1 MKTRIIIVS
10 MLVIL
15 LLVAPV
21 TNAQNENLV
30 EVVATGIGVDENGAL
45 RNALRSAV
53 ENAVGM
59 VIDAQT
65 RIENSDIIEDNIL
78 TYSDGYVEDYK
89 QTEEPKKGGDGLV
102 RVTIKAQVKQTK
114 LIEKIRAEKIAEKAV
129 TGQHIYA
136 QIVTQEE
143 QQAAAA
149 GIIGPEFEGIPS
161 RLIEARPVG
170 ELRYDREKE
179 VASIDVEISVS
190 QEAYSAF
197 IGRLLPKLES
207 VCSQSI
213 RIPVS
218 EHKLSSNGKGL
229 AQINFANSIIVP
241 DYSVLVCENINT
253 NLRSSRWTCFEVT
266 QEIVQEI
273 DANMDK
279 YFVEVILEYS
289 DKVNFE
295 TSYIYPVPAGS
306 TSGDRTQIGGPIY
319 TPHNNI
325 EAHYSIAPLFIQ
337 RRGSLVLKE
346 SFIFPVGDT
355 ATLSYIAE
363 VSFPVSLDN
372 MKEVSLVKTVVHGEA
387 K

>member
-10 MLVIL
+10 MLGIL

-197 IGRLLPKLES
+197 VGRLLPKLES
-207 VCSQSI
+207 VCSKSI
-213 RIPVS
+213 RVPVS
-218 EHKLSSNGKGL
+218 EHKLSSDGKKL
-229 AQINFANSIIVP
+229 DKIKFANNIIVP
-241 DYSVLVCENINT
+241 DYSIFVCENINA
-253 NLRSSRWTCFEVT
+253 NLQSSRWTCFEVT
-266 QEIVQEI
+266 QQIVQEI
-273 DANMDK
+273 TDNIDK
-279 YFVEVILEYS
+279 YFVEVILEYK
-289 DKVNFE
+289 DMANFE
-295 TSYIYPVPAGS
+295 TCYIYPNARSDSKKFFGPVYLDNSGHRGRDYGIVPLMKKEYGMIYFS
-306 TSGDRTQIGGPIY
+306 SSEISGGGFLLSLIV
-319 TPHNNI
+319 
-325 EAHYSIAPLFIQ
+325 EA
-337 RRGSLVLKE
+337 
-346 SFIFPVGDT
+346 
-355 ATLSYIAE
+355 
-363 VSFPVSLDN
+363 SFPVSIDN
-372 MKEVSLVKTVVHGEA
+372 LKEVSLVRTVVQSEA